1 MLGSNIH
8 VFRQTRSTTTFS
20 AVPTVTMKRFRFL
33 AVSNVLLLCNIEY
46 DTARGKVVQAGT
58 IRGPVAVTVFSF
70 FTFYYMAYMYHYA
83 TASFVE
89 MFALLGNVAVTYVTV
104 LIVALDQTI
113 RRKRMLGLGNLM
125 LDYVKYRNGFFE
137 EMSIFDLG
145 KHLIRVQI
153 FAVVGLGISLNLVQF
168 VRNLPQFY
176 FFRSVVIFILSMSDV
191 YILGNMIFIQF
202 FTHFVCNEMKQLT
215 LHHRSL
221 PIQPLMHSFDRLIV
235 IKRSLGATLA
245 VRFLWTLLQLI
256 VNVSF
261 ISYLSLLYVVDRQL
275 TYGHAFDLTHSL
287 VTMLINNTLVLFGV
301 TYGFDRVQSE
311 VCTYLTLYKQ

>member
-8 VFRQTRSTTTFS
+8 AFRQTRSTPTFS
-20 AVPTVTMKRFRFL
+20 TVPTVTMKRFRFL
-33 AVSNVLLLCNIEY
+33 AVSNVLLLSNIEY

-89 MFALLGNVAVTYVTV
+89 MFALWGNVAVTYVTV

-137 EMSIFDLG
+137 EISIFDLG

-191 YILGNMIFIQF
+191 YILGNMIFVQF

-235 IKRSLGATLA
+235 IKRSLGSTLA